1 MRINPHLHLRPPSAD
16 SINEQ
21 VLTIASDILF
31 KKEHWQGIKR
41 DNLDYYLDLIKKYSQ
56 FKLRKDVENDPSF
69 QQIIPY
75 IIFNFQTQYFFY
87 NYLNEAGEKRLINNC
102 QLGVAGH
109 INPIDLKPGED
120 ILMAGAMREW
130 NEEVAYGGNLIEKRI
145 VGILN
150 DDRRQVE
157 SVHLGLI
164 YHFTGDSPQI
174 SVKEKDKIEGGLI
187 KLEDMPKYLENTEG
201 WPEIIYKEYLS
212 KFLKVG

>member
-1 MRINPHLHLRPPSAD
+1 MAAD
-16 SINEQ
+16 EQ
-21 VLTIASDILF
+21 VLTIASDIIF
-31 KKEHWQGIKR
+31 KEERWQGLKR

-56 FKLRKDVENDPSF
+56 FKLRKDVESDKSF

-75 IIFNFQTQYFFY
+75 IIFNFKNQYFFY
-87 NYLNEAGEKRLINNC
+87 SYLAGDKRLINNC

-120 ILMAGAMREW
+120 VLMAGMMREW
-130 NEEVAYGGNLIEKRI
+130 KEEVDYKGNLIEKKLI
-145 VGILN
+145 GILN
-150 DDRRQVE
+150 DERREVE

-174 SVKEKDKIEGGLI
+174 TVKEKDKIKGGLI
-187 KLEDMPKYLENTEG
+187 KLEDMPKYLEGVEG

-212 KFLKVG
+212 NIE